1 MLILHGRRRV
11 GKSYLLSHFAKL
23 HSDNTVYF
31 TGDKDSE
38 KNNVQNFCEDLN
50 RVLKVGDF
58 LNSFT
63 TWNDVY
69 SFLKTTEIKDRLALI
84 IDEFT
89 YLYNSNPA
97 YDSGLQN
104 AIDKILKSKNI
115 FLILCGS
122 EVSVIE
128 EIIDDSTKPLYGR
141 KTSELKLLPFTYKE
155 AREFFPYYSNE
166 DALTAYSI
174 LGGIPLYLSLFD
186 DRLTIKENVIK
197 NCLSTTGYLF
207 NEIETLLRMEL
218 KETHFYKNIMLA
230 INAGASTFN
239 TIRGKVGEDAAK
251 IAKYINVLINLGFI
265 KKEVPCGEK
274 EKSRNTL
281 YSISDNYFAFYF
293 AFIFKHQNMLNGLI
307 SPEMYYEKELSK
319 EKLNTFI
326 GHRFEQIC
334 ETYLKE
340 QFYNGKMPFFAENLG
355 RWWGNNPVLKKQ
367 EEIDGELIISSNSPN
382 GRVRVKSKA
391 CLDRTYLLATDDENA
406 VVCECKYTEDPFDE
420 KQLKDLQD
428 SALCVMQQNKSYIIF
443 SKNGVSSNVENKTHR
458 TLGNHQRIVFQQ
470 IPMPDN
476 YFELLCFCLL
486 QLLDLSFLICKIKI
500 YIFPLMVLSVVLT
513 IRNCS

>member
-1 MLILHGRRRV
+1 MSNNEIFLGRKKELALLESLYKSNKFELLILHGRRRV

-23 HSDNTVYF
+23 HEANTVYF
-31 TGDKDSE
+31 TGDKGSE
-38 KNNVQNFCEDLN
+38 KSNVQNFCEEFN
-50 RVLKVGDF
+50 KIVNAGDF
-58 LNSFT
+58 LNSFA

-69 SFLKTTEIKDRLALI
+69 SFIKNTEIKDRLVLI

-97 YDSGLQN
+97 FDSGLQN

-155 AREFFPYYSNE
+155 AREFFPNYSNS

-186 DRLTIKENVIK
+186 DSLTIKENIIK

-218 KETHFYKNIMLA
+218 KETYFYKSIMLA
-230 INAGASTFN
+230 INAGASTFT
-239 TIRGKVGEDAAK
+239 TIRDKVGDDAAK

-307 SPEMYYEKELSK
+307 SPDAYYERELTK
-319 EKLNTFI
+319 EKLNTFL
-326 GHRFEQIC
+326 GHRFEGIC

-340 QFYNGKMPFFAENLG
+340 QFYNGKMSFYAENLG
-355 RWWGNNPVLKKQ
+355 RWWGNNPVFKKQ
-367 EEIDGELIISSNSPN
+367 EEID
-382 GRVRVKSKA
+382 
-391 CLDRTYLLATDDENA
+391 LLAFDDDNA
-406 VVCECKYTEDPFDE
+406 LICECKYSEESFDE

-428 SALCVMQQNKSYIIF
+428 SALCIRQPNKSYMIF
-443 SKNGVSSNVENKTHR
+443 SKNGVSSGVNKLIGMSSDYSIV
-458 TLGNHQRIVFQQ
+458 TL
-470 IPMPDN
+470 D
-476 YFELLCFCLL
+476 
-486 QLLDLSFLICKIKI
+486 DL
-500 YIFPLMVLSVVLT
+500 YDGD
-513 IRNCS
+513 

>member
-1 MLILHGRRRV
+1 MFKGNEIFLGRKKEMVLLESLYDSNKFEMLILHGRRRV

-38 KNNVQNFCEDLN
+38 KNNVQNFCEELN

-69 SFLKTTEIKDRLALI
+69 SFLKTAEIKDRLVLI

-128 EIIDDSTKPLYGR
+128 EIIDNSTKPLYGR

-155 AREFFPYYSNE
+155 AREFFPHYSNE
-166 DALTAYSI
+166 DALKAYSI

-239 TIRGKVGEDAAK
+239 TIRDKVGENAAK

-265 KKEVPCGEK
+265 KKEIPCGEK

-307 SPEMYYEKELSK
+307 SPEMYYEKELTK
-319 EKLNTFI
+319 VKLNTFI

-340 QFYNGKMPFFAENLG
+340 QFYNGKMPFYAENLG

-382 GRVRVKSKA
+382 GRVKAKSKA
-391 CLDRTYLLATDDENA
+391 CLDRTYLLAYDDENA
-406 VVCECKYTEDPFDE
+406 VICECKYTEDPFDE

-428 SALCVMQQNKSYIIF
+428 SALCVTQQNKSYIIF
-443 SKNGVSSNVENKTHR
+443 SKNGVSSGVEKHLKN
-458 TLGNHQRIVFQQ
+458 
-470 IPMPDN
+470 
-476 YFELLCFCLL
+476 
-486 QLLDLSFLICKIKI
+486 LSG
-500 YIFPLMVLSVVLT
+500 YSVVTLDDLFL
-513 IRNCS
+513 SE

>member
-1 MLILHGRRRV
+1 MFNNSEIFFGRKKEMALLGSLYDSNKFEMLILHGRRRV

-38 KNNVQNFCEDLN
+38 KNNVQNFCEELN
-50 RVLKVGDF
+50 RVLKIGDF

-69 SFLKTTEIKDRLALI
+69 SFLKTAEIKDRLVLI

-128 EIIDDSTKPLYGR
+128 EIIDNSTKPLYGR

-155 AREFFPYYSNE
+155 AREFFPHYSNE

-239 TIRGKVGEDAAK
+239 TIRDKVGEDAAK

-281 YSISDNYFAFYF
+281 YSIRDNYFAFYF

-307 SPEMYYEKELSK
+307 SPEMYYEKELTK
-319 EKLNTFI
+319 VKLNTFI

-340 QFYNGKMPFFAENLG
+340 QFYNGKMPFYAENLG

-367 EEIDGELIISSNSPN
+367 EEIDGELIISSNLPN
-382 GRVRVKSKA
+382 GRVKAKSKA
-391 CLDRTYLLATDDENA
+391 CLDRTYLLAYDDENA
-406 VVCECKYTEDPFDE
+406 VICECKYTEDPFDE

-428 SALCVMQQNKSYIIF
+428 SALCVTQQNKSYIIF
-443 SKNGVSSNVENKTHR
+443 SKNGVSSGVEKQLNDLPGYSVI
-458 TLGNHQRIVFQQ
+458 TL
-470 IPMPDN
+470 
-476 YFELLCFCLL
+476 Y
-486 QLLDLSFLICKIKI
+486 DLFS
-500 YIFPLMVLSVVLT
+500 SE
-513 IRNCS
+513 

>member
-1 MLILHGRRRV
+1 MSDNKDIFLGRKKEMALLETLYNSDKFEMLILHGRRRV
-11 GKSYLLSHFAKL
+11 GKSYLLSHFAKQ
-23 HSDNTVYF
+23 HPNNTVYF
-31 TGDKDSE
+31 TGDKSSE
-38 KNNVQNFCEDLN
+38 KNNVQSFCEELN
-50 RVLKVGDF
+50 RVLKAGDF

-69 SFLKTTEIKDRLALI
+69 SFLKTAEINDRLVLI

-89 YLYNSNPA
+89 YLYNSNPV

-104 AIDKILKSKNI
+104 AIDKILKTKNI
-115 FLILCGS
+115 LLILCGS

-128 EIIDDSTKPLYGR
+128 GIIDDSAKPLYGR
-141 KTSELKLLPFTYKE
+141 KTAELKLLPFTYKE
-155 AREFFPYYSNE
+155 ARDFFPQYSNE
-166 DALTAYSI
+166 EALTAYSI

-186 DRLTIKENVIK
+186 DSLSIKENVIK

-218 KETHFYKNIMLA
+218 KETYFYKSIMLA
-230 INAGASTFN
+230 INSGASTFN
-239 TIRGKVGEDAAK
+239 TIKDKVGEDAAK
-251 IAKYINVLINLGFI
+251 VAKYINVLINLGFI
-265 KKEVPCGEK
+265 KREVPCGEK
-274 EKSRNTL
+274 EKCRNTL

-307 SPEMYYEKELSK
+307 SPQMYYERELTK

-326 GHRFEQIC
+326 GHRFEQVC

-367 EEIDGELIISSNSPN
+367 EEID
-382 GRVRVKSKA
+382 
-391 CLDRTYLLATDDENA
+391 LLAYDDDNA
-406 VVCECKYTEDPFDE
+406 LICECKYTEDPFDE

-428 SALCVMQQNKSYIIF
+428 SSLCIKQHHKSFIIF
-443 SKNGVSSNVENKTHR
+443 SKNGISSGVEKQIKGLPEFSVI
-458 TLGNHQRIVFQQ
+458 TL
-470 IPMPDN
+470 D
-476 YFELLCFCLL
+476 
-486 QLLDLSFLICKIKI
+486 D
-500 YIFPLMVLSVVLT
+500 IF
-513 IRNCS
+513 

>member
-1 MLILHGRRRV
+1 MFKSSEIFLGRKKEMALLESLYDSNKFEMLILHGRRRV

-38 KNNVQNFCEDLN
+38 KNNVQNFCEELN

-69 SFLKTTEIKDRLALI
+69 SFLKTTEIKDRLVLI

-104 AIDKILKSKNI
+104 AIDIILKSKNI

-155 AREFFPYYSNE
+155 AREFFPHYSNE
-166 DALTAYSI
+166 EALTAYSI

-239 TIRGKVGEDAAK
+239 TIRDKVGEDAAK
-251 IAKYINVLINLGFI
+251 NAKYINVLINLGFI

-307 SPEMYYEKELSK
+307 SPEMYYEKELTK
-319 EKLNTFI
+319 VKLNTFI

-382 GRVRVKSKA
+382 GRVKAKSKA
-391 CLDRTYLLATDDENA
+391 CLDRTYLLAYDDENA
-406 VVCECKYTEDPFDE
+406 VICECKYTEDPFDE

-428 SALCVMQQNKSYIIF
+428 SALCVTQQNKSYIIF
-443 SKNGVSSNVENKTHR
+443 SKNGVSSGVEKHLKNLPGYSVI
-458 TLGNHQRIVFQQ
+458 TL
-470 IPMPDN
+470 D
-476 YFELLCFCLL
+476 
-486 QLLDLSFLICKIKI
+486 DLF
-500 YIFPLMVLSVVLT
+500 
-513 IRNCS
+513 

>member
-1 MLILHGRRRV
+1 MSDTGEKFFGRKKEMALLESLYNSNKFEMLILHGRRRV

-23 HSDNTVYF
+23 HANNVVYF
-31 TGDKDSE
+31 TSDKGSE
-38 KNNVQNFCEDLN
+38 KSNVQSFCEELN
-50 RVLKVGDF
+50 KILHAGDF
-58 LNSFT
+58 LYSFT
-63 TWNDVY
+63 TWKDVY
-69 SFLKTTEIKDRLALI
+69 SFLKTTEIKERLVLI

-97 YDSGLQN
+97 YDSALQN

-128 EIIDDSTKPLYGR
+128 EIIDNSTKPLYGR

-155 AREFFPYYSNE
+155 AKEFFPNYSNA

-186 DRLTIKENVIK
+186 DKLSIKENVIK
-197 NCLSTTGYLF
+197 NCLSTTGYFF

-218 KETHFYKNIMLA
+218 KETHFYKSIMLA
-230 INAGASTFN
+230 INSGASTFN
-239 TIRGKVGEDAAK
+239 TIKDKVGEDAAK
-251 IAKYINVLINLGFI
+251 VAKYINVLVNLGFI

-281 YSISDNYFAFYF
+281 YSIADNYFAFYF
-293 AFIFKHQNMLNGLI
+293 TFIFKHQNMLNGLI
-307 SPEMYYEKELSK
+307 SPRMFYKKELTK

-326 GHRFEQIC
+326 GHRFESIC

-340 QFYNGKMPFFAENLG
+340 QFYNGKMSFFAEKLG

-367 EEIDGELIISSNSPN
+367 DEIDILAFDDDTALI
-382 GRVRVKSKA
+382 
-391 CLDRTYLLATDDENA
+391 
-406 VVCECKYTEDPFDE
+406 CECKYTEEPFNE
-420 KQLKDLQD
+420 SQLKDLQD
-428 SALCVMQQNKSYIIF
+428 SAMCINRPKKSYMIF
-443 SKNGVSSNVENKTHR
+443 SKNGITSGVKKQIEKSGGFTVVS
-458 TLGNHQRIVFQQ
+458 L
-470 IPMPDN
+470 DN
-476 YFELLCFCLL
+476 LY
-486 QLLDLSFLICKIKI
+486 
-500 YIFPLMVLSVVLT
+500 
-513 IRNCS
+513 